1 MEASKVQLEH
11 VVTQEENKQRLD
23 ILLSQKFPEYT
34 RSFFTRLISDSYVL
48 VNNVIQTK
56 SGIKV
61 KELDQIIVN
70 IPQKSVESV
79 YAQATPDD
87 EKRDFSSISVIF
99 EHEHFLIINKAA
111 GILTH
116 QAHKMDTRFTLIDWL
131 LIHYPELKNIGY
143 EGRPG
148 IVHRLDKN
156 TSGIMIIPRTSFA
169 HAFFIDAFFSRTIKK
184 TYKAIVCGITPKEGV
199 IDFKIGMDQQNRLRK
214 KAYKN
219 DMLPPEHIKLRDA
232 KTEYKI
238 VSYFKEHTLLSLHP
252 VTGRTHQLRVHC
264 AAIGHPILGDISYGT
279 ASDLISRQ
287 ALHAFSLS
295 FNFEHQDYYFE
306 SPLPEDMQKIISILS
321 DGSSD

>member
-1 MEASKVQLEH
+1 MEAIKVQLEH
-11 VVTQEENKQRLD
+11 VVTSEEHKKRLD
-23 ILLSQKFPEYT
+23 ILLSEKFPEYT

-56 SGIKV
+56 SGMKV
-61 KELDQIIVN
+61 KEFDQVIVN
-70 IPQKSVESV
+70 IPQKSIEICTENRESL
-79 YAQATPDD
+79 DGI
-87 EKRDFSSISVIF
+87 SIIF

-131 LIHYPELKNIGY
+131 LLHYPELKNIGY

-156 TSGIMIIPRTSFA
+156 TSGIMIIPRTSVA
-169 HAFFIDAFFSRTIKK
+169 HAFFVDAFSSRTIKK
-184 TYKAIVCGITPKEGV
+184 TYKAIVCGITAASGI
-199 IDFKIGMDQQNRLRK
+199 IDFQIGRDEQNRLRK

-219 DMLPPEHIKLRDA
+219 DIVPPEHIKLREA
-232 KTEYKI
+232 KTEYK
-238 VSYFKEHTLLSLHP
+238 VASYFKEHTLLHLYP

-264 AAIGHPILGDISYGT
+264 AAIGHPILGDIFYGIQ
-279 ASDLISRQ
+279 SDLISRQ

-295 FNFEHQDYYFE
+295 FNFQNQDYYFE
-306 SPLPEDMQKIISILS
+306 SSLPEDMEKIIQLFSQ
-321 DGSSD
+321 